1 MALVALRLLFVAII
15 LVLTGYLIWSF
26 ARTNQA
32 PPENMSNF
40 TAEQPD
46 LYGEDIQFNQLN
58 PDGSLHYRLHAR
70 NIRQF
75 AKHQLTE
82 MQFPTLH
89 LVSPTHPPWDID
101 SQTGTIQTQ
110 TATTGASEDVVH
122 LREDVRMVQN
132 HPDNGILTIRSDAF
146 LLYPNRQYAQTD
158 QDVIIDTKV
167 GRTTAASMIA
177 DLETGILKL
186 SSSSAQRVHTIVLP
200 GQFKKS

>member
-1 MALVALRLLFVAII
+1 MGLVALRLLFVAII
-15 LVLTGYLIWSF
+15 LTLTGYLIWSF
-26 ARTNQA
+26 ARTNEA
-32 PPENMSNF
+32 PTENMSNF
-40 TAEQPD
+40 TADQPD

-75 AKHQLTE
+75 AKRQLTE

-89 LVSPTHPPWDID
+89 LVSPTRPPWDID
-101 SQTGTIQTQ
+101 SQKGTIQTQ
-110 TATTGASEDVVH
+110 TGATGVSEDVVH
-122 LREDVRMVQN
+122 LRENVRMIQN
-132 HPDNGILTIRSDAF
+132 HPENGTLTVRSDAF

-158 QDVIIDTKV
+158 QDVIIETKV
-167 GRTTAASMIA
+167 GRTTAASMVA

-200 GQFKKS
+200 GHFKKS